1 MCVSTNSR
9 AQGMMGPIHITR
21 QLGGPD
27 MLRKLCPQ
35 RYLANCT
42 SPVSVH
48 QPQNRLPQT
57 YFHAVMMGIFFKSL

>member
-1 MCVSTNSR
+1 
-9 AQGMMGPIHITR
+9 
-21 QLGGPD
+21 